1 MSETTLTSPVKSS
14 KTVEDLTQDII
25 KKLTEKGSFKQM
37 KVSLTQH

>member
-1 MSETTLTSPVKSS
+1 MSETALTSPAKSS

-25 KKLTEKGSFKQM
+25 KKLTEKGSFKLM